1 MGARWS
7 WSAICKNGHI
17 YGNFSGGADNCY
29 TCGSEPEREIADEGL
44 PREEVEALLR
54 GPEVCPT
61 CRRPF
66 GET

>member
-17 YGNFSGGADNCY
+17 YGNFSGGADDCY
-29 TCGSEPEREIADEGL
+29 TCDEPPVNEISNEGL
-44 PREEVEALLR
+44 SREEIEKLLR

-61 CRRPF
+61 CNRPF
-66 GET
+66 A